1 LDCSNI
7 RLTLT
12 IRIASASCVA
22 PQTPL
27 HCYSTLSNTASKPVT
42 SSRLE
47 LHGGLRGSGAPERP
61 GGPRETSEG
70 TRGSVKGPHEIT
82 YQSMIATNII
92 ILSTDA
98 DAFCSRNVTSGGLE
112 GASAKKNFRLAIAS
126 HILRPTHKLCYNST
140 TALEAVN
147 YGRLRAGGVTYQGL

>member
-1 LDCSNI
+1 
-7 RLTLT
+7 
-12 IRIASASCVA
+12 VA
-22 PQTPL
+22 TQTPL
-27 HCYSTLSNTASKPVT
+27 HCYSTLSNTTSKPVV
-42 SSRLE
+42 E

-82 YQSMIATNII
+82 HQSMIATNII

-112 GASAKKNFRLAIAS
+112 GASAKKKLGSLSLAIFYDP
-126 HILRPTHKLCYNST
+126 L
-140 TALEAVN
+140 VN
-147 YGRLRAGGVTYQGL
+147 YAVFRPLYWGQ